1 MVLGFD
7 DADRVLALLRDL
19 AGLAPRPQHIVLVDN
34 GSRDGTPD
42 RVEAAFPH
50 VQVVRL
56 GCNAGFAA
64 AANVGIRRALASGS
78 TAVWLLN
85 SDLELPP
92 DALGQLAAALEGPC
106 VGMAAP
112 VLVEDDGA
120 VQAWGGGCVDLRNGM
135 VRHLRGSARIVPR
148 LVQRLAP
155 RRGPHDA
162 RRRDRHDVA
171 HGPDYL
177 SGACLLLKAGMLQ
190 QVGLLDERYFFYFE
204 DVDLGVRARAAGW
217 QLAVVPAC
225 RVVHQ
230 EAASLG
236 AWSRERWRLLFAGLA
251 LLLARYSPAPR
262 LAYAR
267 RLAGHTATMLG
278 HGRWQAAAGAWRAP
292 WPGREPRERKVQAAR

>member
-34 GSRDGTPD
+34 GSRDGTPG
-42 RVEAAFPH
+42 RVSAAFPE
-50 VQVVRL
+50 VQVQRL
-56 GCNAGFAA
+56 GRNAGFAA
-64 AANVGIRRALASGS
+64 AVNVGIRRAMADGS

-85 SDLELPP
+85 SDLRLPP
-92 DALGQLAAALEGPC
+92 DALGRLAAALEDPR

-112 VLVEDDGA
+112 VLVGDDGA
-120 VQAWGGGCVDLRNGM
+120 VQAWGGGRVDLGSGM
-135 VRHLRGSARIVPR
+135 VRHLD
-148 LVQRLAP
+148 
-155 RRGPHDA
+155 DA
-162 RRRDRHDVA
+162 A
-171 HGPDYL
+171 GPDYL
-177 SGACLLLKAGMLQ
+177 SGACLLLKAAMLE

-204 DVDLGVRARAAGW
+204 DIDLGLRARDAGW

-236 AWSRERWRLLFAGLA
+236 AWSAERWRLLFAGLG

-262 LAYAR
+262 FAYAR
-267 RLAGHTATMLG
+267 RLARHTATMLG

-292 WPGREPRERKVQAAR
+292 WPGNEPREPQVRATR

>member
-1 MVLGFD
+1 MLGFD
-7 DADRVLALLRDL
+7 DADRVLALLRNL
-19 AGLAPRPQHIVLVDN
+19 GGLAPRPQRIVLVDN

-42 RVEAAFPH
+42 RVSAAFPE
-50 VQVVRL
+50 VQVLRL
-56 GCNAGFAA
+56 GRNAGFAA
-64 AANVGIRRALASGS
+64 AVNVGVRRALADGS

-85 SDLELPP
+85 SDLQLPP
-92 DALGQLAAALEGPC
+92 DALGQLAAAQEDPR

-112 VLVEDDGA
+112 VLVEDGGA
-120 VQAWGGGCVDLRNGM
+120 VQAWGGGCVDLESGM
-135 VRHLRGSARIVPR
+135 VRHLRDPAPVLPSVLPS
-148 LVQRLAP
+148 VAP
-155 RRGPHDA
+155 RRATRDA
-162 RRRDRHDVA
+162 RRRDRDDA
-171 HGPDYL
+171 AGPDYL
-177 SGACLLLKAGMLQ
+177 SGACLLLKAAMLQ

-204 DVDLGVRARAAGW
+204 DIDLGLRARDAGW

-236 AWSRERWRLLFAGLA
+236 AWSAERWRLLFAGLG

-262 LAYAR
+262 FAYAR

-292 WPGREPRERKVQAAR
+292 WPGNERREPQVRAAR